1 MSLKSSK
8 TMIAILGIT
17 LVYLFLQVLLLGF
30 AVAIGLLLRCC
41 FSDLS
46 IGHGLLIGMLST
58 IASAY
63 LLAQFARTASI
74 ADFDGGYVDDEDDDE
89 DDDDD
94 GDYDDDGPNDTLPDT
109 RTALPLT
116 PQERRQ
122 RAGKRR

>member
-1 MSLKSSK
+1 M
-8 TMIAILGIT
+8 TAILGIT

-30 AVAIGLLLRCC
+30 AIAIGLLLRCC
-41 FSDLS
+41 FSDMS
-46 IGHGLLIGMLST
+46 IGQGVLIGMLST

-63 LLAQFARTASI
+63 ILAQFVRTATAVSWN
-74 ADFDGGYVDDEDDDE
+74 DGYVDDEDDDFDGGDDDFDGG

-94 GDYDDDGPNDTLPDT
+94 DSPDDTLPDT

-122 RAGKRR
+122 RAGKRC